1 MGGGIMINE
10 VEVTFHLKMD
20 DVVWRD
26 VGDEL
31 VVLELSTTT
40 YLTLN
45 GTAKDLWEGVAG
57 TATKS
62 ALVDM
67 LVERYEITPELAEA
81 DVVSFLASLEERNLL
96 SRDD

>member
-1 MGGGIMINE
+1 MNHLDE
-10 VEVTFHLKMD
+10 KKYQLKMD

-57 TATKS
+57 ASTVAG
-62 ALVDM
+62 LVTM

-81 DVVSFLASLEERNLL
+81 DVASFLESLRARNLL
-96 SRDD
+96 THDD